1 MESEPFQ
8 AERRR
13 EQGLEVG
20 VGRAGP
26 ETASAPVRVRV
37 GQKPGPC
44 RHGFED
50 KTEEFGQYLGSTRE
64 PGQGVEEGAVCH
76 DLLFK
81 QRFGQCPGKNPVAK
95 YGRSAGRPR

>member
-1 MESEPFQ
+1 M
-8 AERRR
+8 
-13 EQGLEVG
+13 
-20 VGRAGP
+20 GRAGP
-26 ETASAPVRVRV
+26 ETARAPVRVRV

-81 QRFGQCPGKNPVAK
+81 QRFGQCPGKSPVAK